1 MQTHET
7 VTRNNRKWPALIG
20 AVALLILAAVLAGC
34 ASGTNSNATANTNS
48 RAGTNASERA
58 SGTASTN
65 ASGAASANNAQ
76 PSSAQE
82 IKTGEFLTI
91 PVAAVSSTATFYPVV
106 IDGTA
111 MEVLAVTA
119 PDGTIRTAFN
129 TCEVCYDSGR
139 GYYEQEGDV
148 LVCQNCGNRFKTS
161 EVEVQSNGCNPW
173 PIFAEDKTVTDE
185 AITLSYDFL
194 SESTRVF
201 ANWKRS

>member
-1 MQTHET
+1 MRTQATH
-7 VTRNNRKWPALIG
+7 TRNTVKWSVLIG
-20 AVALLILAAVLAGC
+20 ALALLLLAAVLAGC
-34 ASGTNSNATANTNS
+34 ASGTNSNATANTTS
-48 RAGTNASERA
+48 TADTNASERA
-58 SGTASTN
+58 SGTANTT
-65 ASGAASANNAQ
+65 ASGAASTSGAEPN
-76 PSSAQE
+76 SAQE
-82 IKTGEFLTI
+82 IKAGEFLTI

-106 IDGTA
+106 IDGTT